1 LADFSVV
8 ENCGNKMMFQQLV
21 PFYKLQGFT
30 AGIHR
35 KLLSAAVHQSNRHT
49 F

>member
-1 LADFSVV
+1 VAAFSVV
-8 ENCGNKMMFQQLV
+8 EKCGNKVVFQQLV

-35 KLLSAAVHQSNRHT
+35 KLLSSAVHQSNRHT
-49 F
+49 L

>member
-1 LADFSVV
+1 VAALSVV
-8 ENCGNKMMFQQLV
+8 EKYGHKMAFKELV

-30 AGIHR
+30 PGIHR
-35 KLLSAAVHQSNRHT
+35 KPLSAVVHQSNRHT

>member
-1 LADFSVV
+1 VATLFVV
-8 ENCGNKMMFQQLV
+8 EKLGHKMVFKELV

-30 AGIHR
+30 PGIHR
-35 KLLSAAVHQSNRHT
+35 KPLSSVVHQSNRHT